1 MTSSTSRAGATPPV
15 LPFDLTAARRIV
27 SGASTGHI
35 DLVVAPPG
43 QGKSVHT
50 RQVIA
55 DAIKAR
61 TLRHV
66 LWATHSI
73 NEEDS
78 LGQEAQADFVKLKL
92 TAEIV
97 YSRKNC
103 SNAEDFKDQFRWP
116 STPLVKVISHAR
128 IPLIFGETDPT
139 SAGLRGA
146 DLLVIDEDPTTS
158 LLLASPVDK
167 SVPGDLLP
175 YRLVTLAAT
184 GDPVCRALLRV
195 ADLAVAAGVGQS
207 FARLNTFVV
216 GHGVYGEEFWTLFL
230 REHPGPVDVRSL
242 RAALGVSSAAPGKSS
257 KERPKIHQHELIA
270 EEFAKDAWRAALS
283 RPISR
288 TRFGVHWAGNDF
300 SLRGSASPPSHEQ
313 ALLRFNLR
321 PPINFP
327 LPVVVLDGYANTTLY
342 TALFA
347 GRHVRLHEF
356 ARAIPLDVECSN
368 VMHLDPMLDG
378 NSRGHSVAN
387 RLQIAEELAEQRT
400 RQLAMSGALPAR
412 PISQQLLI
420 TSKAGRESGSD
431 WQRLLQEAYGRAGLH
446 FNSGP
451 GIKNDVQQMH
461 WHAGR
466 GRNDYEGADV
476 YALNP
481 PSLSVMSRDYTMS
494 ALFPDRPH
502 LRKRLFRHALG
513 AELLQMLNRG
523 RQPNFSGPGHRP
535 RIIVGGTYKDI
546 DILLGDLRD
555 RATLRPYQ
563 PILLM
568 TKGSQNP
575 RWRDMTAALARE
587 LLVLFPHGLS
597 KRLLLGLPMNRY
609 PDLAVRTKLEAH
621 ARMEPI
627 ESHLYQAFHSPS
639 SWKYQDV
646 LPAGGRNG
654 DDSLDEAMMGAGLTL
669 EKAERRG
676 SPKVYV
682 AVGSTV
688 EQADDAIT
696 LWLT

>member
-1 MTSSTSRAGATPPV
+1 MTSSTPRVGATHPV

-27 SGASTGHI
+27 SGASRYHI

-55 DAIKAR
+55 DAIKAH

-78 LGQEAQADFVKLKL
+78 LGRGALAAFTGLKL
-92 TAEIV
+92 PAEIV
-97 YSRKNC
+97 YSRTNF
-103 SNAEDFKDQFRWP
+103 SGPGLFEDQFRWP

-128 IPLIFGETDPT
+128 IPLIFGGTDPT
-139 SAGLRGA
+139 SAKLRGA
-146 DLLVIDEDPTTS
+146 DLLVIDEDPTAS

-167 SVPGDLLP
+167 NVPGDLLP

-184 GDPVCRALLRV
+184 GDPACLALLRV
-195 ADLAVAAGVGQS
+195 ADLAVAAEAGQR
-207 FARLNTFVV
+207 FARLNKFAI
-216 GHGVYGEEFWTLFL
+216 GHGVYGEEFWPLFL
-230 REHPGPVDVRSL
+230 REHPGPVGVGSL
-242 RAALGVSSAAPGKSS
+242 RAALSTSS
-257 KERPKIHQHELIA
+257 KKSPKIEQPKLVA
-270 EEFAKDAWRAALS
+270 EEFAEDARCAALS
-283 RPISR
+283 GPPGR

-300 SLRGSASPPSHEQ
+300 SFRGLPSPPCHEQ

-321 PPINFP
+321 PPINLS
-327 LPVVVLDGYANTTLY
+327 LPVIVLDGYANNTLY
-342 TALFA
+342 DALFA

-356 ARAIPLDVECSN
+356 ARAAPLDIECSD

-378 NSRGHSVAN
+378 NSRGNSVAN
-387 RLQIAEELAEQRT
+387 RLQIAEELAAQRT
-400 RQLAMSGALPAR
+400 RQLAMAGVVPAS
-412 PISQQLLI
+412 PVGQQLLI
-420 TSKAGRESGSD
+420 AGKASREPDSD
-431 WQRLLQEAYGRAGLH
+431 WQRMLQEAYGWAGLH

-451 GIKNDVQQMH
+451 GIKDDVQQMH

-481 PSLSVMSRDYTMS
+481 PSLSLMSRDYTTS
-494 ALFPDRPH
+494 ALFPDRPD
-502 LRKRLFRHALG
+502 LRERLFRHAHG

-535 RIIVGGTYKDI
+535 RIIVGSTHENISDM
-546 DILLGDLRD
+546 LGDLRD

-563 PILLM
+563 SILLM
-568 TKGSQNP
+568 NKGSKNP
-575 RWRDMTAALARE
+575 RWRDMTVALAHE

-597 KRLLLGLPMNRY
+597 KRLLLGLPRNRY
-609 PDLAVRTKLEAH
+609 PDLAVQAKLEAQ
-621 ARMEPI
+621 ALMEPAM
-627 ESHLYQAFHSPS
+627 SHLHQAFHNPS
-639 SWKYQDV
+639 SWKYHDV
-646 LPAGGRNG
+646 LQAGGSNN
-654 DDSLDEAMMGAGLTL
+654 DAPLDEAMEGTGLTR
-669 EKAERRG
+669 EYAKRRG

-682 AVGSTV
+682 AAGSTA

-696 LWLT
+696 LWLK